1 MASGGPRLRLFFQ
14 SVDSIEG
21 VYNLVNKQR
30 GMYLTVLPKLTAT
43 LNGYMQRAA
52 PPGAT
57 NIVNEFLKSLF
68 LMIKI
73 FLYINY

>member
-21 VYNLVNKQR
+21 VYNLVNKRR

-57 NIVNEFLKSLF
+57 NIVSEFLKSLF